1 MEQKPWSIGRS
12 GAIVLRIPRSR
23 GQIGPTL
30 HPSAPSSTASPRLYL
45 GASVVVLG
53 VALLIARFWHPAY
66 GFTAFLQF
74 DSSDVPHE
82 IQEMAAA
89 PVYVYPGND
98 GYDGFSYAE
107 IAFHP
112 LLGSAELKPA
122 LGNVPYRARRIL
134 NSALAWTL
142 AGGRADRIAHT
153 FAALNLPLWA
163 LFAWACW
170 RVLAVR
176 DARGWWLWAGLVLSA
191 GVLHSV
197 RLALTD
203 LLGVLLFGASLY
215 FSETGRKGAL
225 ATLAAGGLARET
237 ILADVVSLWTGPW
250 DESRAWVKNAV
261 RSAVAA
267 LPLALW
273 LVWVRHKA
281 GSAPQG
287 FGNFTWPGI
296 GWWGKWRQALAA
308 LRTQPQFFWVNLAT
322 VLALCGLSLQAAYVI
337 ARPRWGNAWWRAA
350 AAGVVM
356 LLCFGTSVWEG
367 NPGAAHRVLLP
378 LSLAFAVLALRDG
391 ARWGWIV
398 VGNLSVLSG
407 VLALWTVP
415 HDVREIGAGRSEG
428 IRYVIRLGNGWYG
441 CERAKSKLWSWTAQ
455 SADLEIRSWPPAMS
469 WSAHP
474 TLNAAPS
481 KNPSATNATSPEQV
495 QSASSLANA
504 SSALPAQPNPSPG
517 NGSSAASVQ
526 PAPSLGNAARLQA
539 LGNSLIL
546 RLGIRSLSPRQVE
559 IRDDDE
565 VIWRGAVGLKLE
577 EIEVPM
583 PQNLPKRGGP
593 LALHFACD
601 AAPVREGAAADAREL
616 GFAIYN
622 PVLVSP

>member
-1 MEQKPWSIGRS
+1 
-12 GAIVLRIPRSR
+12 
-23 GQIGPTL
+23 
-30 HPSAPSSTASPRLYL
+30 
-45 GASVVVLG
+45 VVVLG
-53 VALLIARFWHPAY
+53 LALLVARFWHPAY

-82 IQEMAAA
+82 IHEMAAA

-163 LFAWACW
+163 LFAWLCW
-170 RVLAVR
+170 GVLAVR

-215 FSETGRKGAL
+215 LAETGRKGAL

-237 ILADVVSLWTGPW
+237 ILAGVVSFWTGPW
-250 DESRAWVKNAV
+250 NDGRAWLRNAGRTAGV
-261 RSAVAA
+261 A

-273 LVWVRHKA
+273 LVWVRRQA
-281 GSAPQG
+281 GTAPQG
-287 FGNFTWPGI
+287 FGNFTWPLI
-296 GWWGKWRQALAA
+296 GWWEKWGQALAA

-322 VLALCGLSLQAAYVI
+322 VLALCGLSLQAVYVI
-337 ARPRWGNAWWRAA
+337 KRPRWANAWWRAA
-350 AAGVVM
+350 AVGVAM

-391 ARWGWIV
+391 ARWGWIL

-407 VLALWTVP
+407 MLALWTVP

-441 CERAKSKLWSWTAQ
+441 CEQAKSKLWSWTAQ
-455 SADLEIRSWPPAMS
+455 GGDLEVRAWPQGS
-469 WSAHP
+469 S
-474 TLNAAPS
+474 S
-481 KNPSATNATSPEQV
+481 QENPSSPVKLQ
-495 QSASSLANA
+495 
-504 SSALPAQPNPSPG
+504 
-517 NGSSAASVQ
+517 
-526 PAPSLGNAARLQA
+526 LG
-539 LGNSLIL
+539 L
-546 RLGIRSLSPRQVE
+546 RALSPRTVE
-559 IRDDDE
+559 IRAGSALL
-565 VIWRGAVGLKLE
+565 WRGTVGVKLQQAVVEHDLRARWLQPRSGPNNHYAQRAT
-577 EIEVPM
+577 EV
-583 PQNLPKRGGP
+583 
-593 LALHFACD
+593 ALHLNPPEERGEITLHFSCAE
-601 AAPVREGAAADAREL
+601 APVREGASADAREL